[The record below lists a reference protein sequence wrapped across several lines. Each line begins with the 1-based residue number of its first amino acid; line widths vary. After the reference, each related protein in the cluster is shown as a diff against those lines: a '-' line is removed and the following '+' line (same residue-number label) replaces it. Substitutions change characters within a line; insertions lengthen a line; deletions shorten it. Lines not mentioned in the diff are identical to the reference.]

1 MDRNL
6 RPRTTV
12 SNYQES
18 DVEEEMVYGIPVS
31 TTSSEVVNSV
41 IMSSSMAGTSSSTL
55 ITSTSVTM
63 TKDFVMSPLSTL
75 SVTDL
80 QRQVQQAR
88 EELQKKQLRDRSFLM
103 QVTGA
108 E

>member
-1 MDRNL
+1 MERNL

-18 DVEEEMVYGIPVS
+18 DVEEEMDYGIPVS

-63 TKDFVMSPLSTL
+63 TTDFVMSPLSTL

-88 EELQKKQLRDRSFLM
+88 EEFLLIYGCH
-103 QVTGA
+103 VG
-108 E
+108 ESY